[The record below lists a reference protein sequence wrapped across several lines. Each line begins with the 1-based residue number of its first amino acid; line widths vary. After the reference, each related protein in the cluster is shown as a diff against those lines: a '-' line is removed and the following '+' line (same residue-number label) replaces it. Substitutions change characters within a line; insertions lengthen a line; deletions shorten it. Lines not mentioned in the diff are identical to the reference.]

1 MSNLAPSDVS
11 GEVNPDDSTRQTPA
25 WLIVGIVTVPTLLIL
40 FVVLGV
46 LNFPDE
52 GPGSVFQ
59 FPDMFRLTTPTGGDL
74 GAHVLLPRI
83 LMDSILSSGSILGWS
98 NAWFAGFPVLYL
110 YFPLPMVSIVL
121 ADAFL
126 PYEVAFKVGA
136 SAGLVALPTA
146 TFFLVRWLGFSRIV
160 ASVTA
165 VSGGL
170 FVFMESY
177 GIYGGNIKSTVIG
190 EFSFSWSLA
199 LSVLYIGLVAREVRR
214 REPLGPW
221 PGIVLA
227 LVAISH
233 IVSVIV
239 VVFASGLLLF
249 RRSSVRPVVSSW
261 ILGFGL
267 AAFWAMPFA
276 VLVMQGMTPD
286 SNWMPVTGIIGPDSP
301 LPTEIVPVVLVGA
314 AGLVAILR
322 RGHQVAPLLGLTLIP
337 LAAYF
342 ALPLLGVSSVNN
354 ARFLPYWYY
363 GVFVLAGIGVG
374 LGVASLGRWTRSGRH
389 SEALGVILV
398 TAVMML
404 AALVITADAPFWV
417 HWAYSGYE
425 TKANYSEYETLM
437 ENIDAL
443 PPGRV
448 VWEYNVDI
456 AEYGTPLALM
466 LIPYWSE
473 DHPSMQG
480 VYYESSLTTPFNFLN
495 ESEISLDPS
504 QRISGLEYHPMDFRR
519 ATAHLGLYDVRY
531 YVSYTE
537 SAEMAALQAGLE
549 PVSVARPWVIFE
561 LPESQLVDVAVSE
574 PAVWHGSGGFSGA
587 ALEWYD
593 DIDRL
598 DEWLTASGPED
609 WIRVDSVDERGVP
622 AREVYEVSRAA
633 VSDVRID
640 DQRISFDTTAIG
652 VPHLV
657 KVSYF
662 PNWRVEGAEGPFRAA
677 PSLMV
682 VVPTEE
688 SVVLTFERSWP
699 EKIGLFLTVV
709 SIVGVA
715 VWGVRRLRLRRDGR
729 RSAGNEPLTVG

>member
-1 MSNLAPSDVS
+1 MPGSSPSHVSEETTPVVSSNRTSP
-11 GEVNPDDSTRQTPA
+11 
-25 WLIVGIVTVPTLLIL
+25 WLIVAIVTAPTLLIL
-40 FVVLGV
+40 FAMLGT
-46 LNFPDE
+46 LSFPS
-52 GPGSVFQ
+52 GGSGSF
-59 FPDMFRLTTPTGGDL
+59 FNYPDMFRLTTPTGGDL

-83 LMDSILSSGSILGWS
+83 LEDSILPSGSILGWS

-110 YFPLPMVSIVL
+110 YFPLPMLSIVL
-121 ADAFL
+121 ADVLL
-126 PYEVAFKVGA
+126 PYDVAFKIVVA
-136 SAGLVALPTA
+136 AGLIALPAA
-146 TFFLVRWLGFSRIV
+146 TYFMVKWLGFSRIV
-160 ASVTA
+160 ASVSA

-177 GIYGGNIKSTVIG
+177 EIYGGNIKSTIIG

-199 LSVLYIGLVAREVRR
+199 LSALFIGLVAREVRR
-214 REPLGPW
+214 RDSFNPW
-221 PGIVLA
+221 PGILLA
-227 LVAISH
+227 LVAVSH

-267 AAFWAMPFA
+267 AAFWALPFA

-286 SNWMPVTGIIGPDSP
+286 SNWTPVTGIIGPDSP

-314 AGLVAILR
+314 AGLVAILI
-322 RGHQVAPLLGLTLIP
+322 RGYQVAPLLGLTLIP
-337 LAAYF
+337 LVAYF
-342 ALPLLGVSSVNN
+342 VLPLLGLSSVNN

-374 LGVASLGRWTRSGRH
+374 LGVAWLGRLARSGRH
-389 SEALGVILV
+389 TQALSAVLATV
-398 TAVMML
+398 VMML
-404 AALVITADAPFWV
+404 AALMVTADAPFWV

-425 TKANYSEYETLM
+425 AKDDYSEYETLM
-437 ENIDAL
+437 ESLDML

-448 VWEYNVDI
+448 VWEYNLDI

-480 VYYESSLTTPFNFLN
+480 LYYESSLTTPFNFLN

-504 QRISGLEYHPMDFRR
+504 RRISGLDYYPMDFSR
-519 ATAHLGLYDVRY
+519 ATAHLALYDVRY

-561 LPESQLVDVAVSE
+561 LPESQLIDVAASE
-574 PAVWHGSGGFSGA
+574 PTVWSGSGGFSDA

-593 DIDRL
+593 DIGRL

-609 WIRVDSVDERGVP
+609 WIRVDSVEDRTSPGRGNYGP
-622 AREVYEVSRAA
+622 SDGA
-633 VSDVRID
+633 VSSVQID

-662 PNWRVEGAEGPFRAA
+662 PNWTVKGADGPYRAA
-677 PSLMV
+677 PSLMI

-688 SVVLTFERSWP
+688 SVVLSFERSWP
-699 EKIGLFLTVV
+699 EKIGLLLTVA
-709 SIVGVA
+709 SIMGIG
-715 VWGVRRLRLRRDGR
+715 VWGVRRIRIRRAGR
-729 RSAGNEPLTVG
+729 RSGDTDPAVSG